1 MHTQYTTCRDLI
13 RAEYG
18 DSRNPMT
25 PNVLTI
31 GGVPGK
37 WAAEVA
43 HGEGILPGTVIV
55 GVSVVLATEDGTERC
70 YDLSTSFHGSD
81 VNALTDEALEY
92 MRGLD
97 GEIDDLLA
105 RCLELEVGEE
115 VA

>member
-55 GVSVVLATEDGTERC
+55 GVSVVLARPEGTERC
-70 YDLSTSFHGSD
+70 YELSKSFHGMN
-81 VNALTDEALEY
+81 VNALTDEALDY

-97 GEIDDLLA
+97 GEIAELVAQRDDVA
-105 RCLELEVGEE
+105 EE